1 MHLIALLLTPA
12 AALLAQPAAVPKAQP
27 GVALRPE
34 EVAFLDAITCDARD
48 LRQAEALYEKYGVVR
63 LRKAAANAD
72 LLARQATSAGVVADA
87 FGQKRREDRYTIHL
101 RGDARKWQG
110 DGTDATDDSAGD
122 GRLAHLAPA
131 VADWLDAP
139 RPWRRVCGDDDSV
152 LGRVEI
158 KFQGTPPLDG
168 VTPLVGST
176 QVIGLAELV
185 VSLPGGSAQRWHYD
199 GVGATAQVACCD
211 ITAALGPTELVPR
224 ILPPDYVHGRSRA
237 ARGPYDLTTLLS
249 RVGWVFLRPFAAKLI
264 KSRTLLPATVRLC
277 GAAGDVVVYDAA
289 MFHRG
294 GANRADVARPILAI
308 HVRPKPVT

>member
-1 MHLIALLLTPA
+1 MHLIALVLTPA
-12 AALLAQPAAVPKAQP
+12 AALLATQPAAVPRPEPQA
-27 GVALRPE
+27 ALRPE

-48 LRQAEALYEKYGVVR
+48 LRQAETLYEKYGVVR

-110 DGTDATDDSAGD
+110 DGTDSTDDSAGD
-122 GRLAHLAPA
+122 GRLEHLAPA
-131 VADWLDAP
+131 VADWLDEP
-139 RPWRRVCGDDDSV
+139 RPWRRVCGDS
-152 LGRVEI
+152 E
-158 KFQGTPPLDG
+158 
-168 VTPLVGST
+168 S
-176 QVIGLAELV
+176 VIGLAELV

-211 ITAALGPTELVPR
+211 ISVKLGPTELVPR
-224 ILPPDYVHGRSRA
+224 ILPPAYVHGRSRA
-237 ARGPYDLTTLLS
+237 ARAPYDLTTLFS
-249 RVGWVFLRPFAAKLI
+249 RISWVFLRPFATSLI
-264 KSRTLLPATVRLC
+264 RSRTLLPATVRLC

>member
-1 MHLIALLLTPA
+1 MHLRLFFTLTPA
-12 AALLAQPAAVPKAQP
+12 AALLAPPATQPAAVPRPEPQA
-27 GVALRPE
+27 ALRPE

-48 LRQAEALYEKYGVVR
+48 LRQAKTLYKKYGVVR

-110 DGTDATDDSAGD
+110 DGTDSTDDSAGD
-122 GRLAHLAPA
+122 GRLEHLAPA
-131 VADWLDAP
+131 VADWLDDDE
-139 RPWRRVCGDDDSV
+139 RPWRRICGDSDS
-152 LGRVEI
+152 
-158 KFQGTPPLDG
+158 
-168 VTPLVGST
+168 
-176 QVIGLAELV
+176 VIGLAELV

-294 GANRADVARPILAI
+294 GANRADAARPILAI

>member
-1 MHLIALLLTPA
+1 MHRIALLLTPA
-12 AALLAQPAAVPKAQP
+12 AALLATQPAAVPRPEPQA
-27 GVALRPE
+27 ALRPE

-48 LRQAEALYEKYGVVR
+48 LRQAEALYKKYGVVR
-63 LRKAAANAD
+63 LRKAAANAE

-110 DGTDATDDSAGD
+110 DGTDSTDDSAGD
-122 GRLAHLAPA
+122 GRLEHLAPA
-131 VADWLDAP
+131 VADWLDDDE
-139 RPWRRVCGDDDSV
+139 RPWRRICGDSDS
-152 LGRVEI
+152 
-158 KFQGTPPLDG
+158 
-168 VTPLVGST
+168 
-176 QVIGLAELV
+176 VIGLAELV

-211 ITAALGPTELVPR
+211 ISVKLGPTELVPR
-224 ILPPDYVHGRSRA
+224 ILPPDYVHGRSRVS
-237 ARGPYDLTTLLS
+237 RGPYDVTTLFS
-249 RVGWVFLRPFAAKLI
+249 RIGWVFLRPFAAKLI
-264 KSRTLLPATVRLC
+264 ESRTLLPATVRLC

-294 GANRADVARPILAI
+294 GANRAAAARPILAI

>member
-12 AALLAQPAAVPKAQP
+12 AALLAPATQPAAVPRPEPQA
-27 GVALRPE
+27 ALRPE

-48 LRQAEALYEKYGVVR
+48 LRQAEALYKKYGVVR

-110 DGTDATDDSAGD
+110 DGTDSTDDSAGD
-122 GRLAHLAPA
+122 GRLEHLAPA
-131 VADWLDAP
+131 VADWLDEP
-139 RPWRRVCGDDDSV
+139 RPWRVVCGDSDS
-152 LGRVEI
+152 
-158 KFQGTPPLDG
+158 
-168 VTPLVGST
+168 
-176 QVIGLAELV
+176 VIGLAELV

-211 ITAALGPTELVPR
+211 ISVKLGPTELVPR
-224 ILPPDYVHGRSRA
+224 ILPPDYVYGRSRA

-249 RVGWVFLRPFAAKLI
+249 RIGWVFLRPFAAKLI
-264 KSRTLLPATVRLC
+264 ESRTLLPATVRLC

-294 GANRADVARPILAI
+294 GANRAAAARPILAI
-308 HVRPKPVT
+308 HVRPKPDTTNT

>member
-12 AALLAQPAAVPKAQP
+12 AALLAPPATQPAAVPRPEPQA
-27 GVALRPE
+27 ALRPE

-48 LRQAEALYEKYGVVR
+48 LRQAKTLYEKYGVVR
-63 LRKAAANAD
+63 LRKAAANAGI
-72 LLARQATSAGVVADA
+72 LARQATSAGVVADA
-87 FGQKRREDRYTIHL
+87 FGQTRREDRYTIHL

-110 DGTDATDDSAGD
+110 DGTDSTDDSAGD
-122 GRLAHLAPA
+122 GRLEHLAPA
-131 VADWLDAP
+131 VADWLDDDE
-139 RPWRRVCGDDDSV
+139 RPWRRVCGDS
-152 LGRVEI
+152 E
-158 KFQGTPPLDG
+158 
-168 VTPLVGST
+168 S
-176 QVIGLAELV
+176 VIGLAELV

-211 ITAALGPTELVPR
+211 ISVKLGPTELVPR

-237 ARGPYDLTTLLS
+237 ARATYDLTTLFS
-249 RVGWVFLRPFAAKLI
+249 RIGWVFLRPFAATLI
-264 KSRTLLPATVRLC
+264 ESRTLLPATVRLC

-294 GANRADVARPILAI
+294 GANRAAAARPILAI

>member
-12 AALLAQPAAVPKAQP
+12 AALLATQPAAVPRPEPQA
-27 GVALRPE
+27 ALRPE

-48 LRQAEALYEKYGVVR
+48 LRQAEALYKKYGVVR

-110 DGTDATDDSAGD
+110 DGTDSTDDSAGD
-122 GRLAHLAPA
+122 GRLEHLAPA
-131 VADWLDAP
+131 VADWLDDDE
-139 RPWRRVCGDDDSV
+139 RPWRRVCGDSDS
-152 LGRVEI
+152 
-158 KFQGTPPLDG
+158 
-168 VTPLVGST
+168 
-176 QVIGLAELV
+176 VIGLAELV

-211 ITAALGPTELVPR
+211 ISVKLGPTELVPR
-224 ILPPDYVHGRSRA
+224 ILPPDYVHGRSRVS
-237 ARGPYDLTTLLS
+237 RGPYDVTTLFS
-249 RVGWVFLRPFAAKLI
+249 RIGWVFLRPFAATLI
-264 KSRTLLPATVRLC
+264 ESRTLLPATVRLC

-294 GANRADVARPILAI
+294 GANRAAAARPILAI

>member
-1 MHLIALLLTPA
+1 MHLTALLLTPA
-12 AALLAQPAAVPKAQP
+12 AALLATQPAAVPRPEPKA
-27 GVALRPE
+27 ALRPE

-48 LRQAEALYEKYGVVR
+48 LRQAKTLYKKYGVVR

-110 DGTDATDDSAGD
+110 DGTDSTDDSAGD
-122 GRLAHLAPA
+122 GRLEHLAPA
-131 VADWLDAP
+131 VADWLDDDE
-139 RPWRRVCGDDDSV
+139 RPWRRVCGDSDS
-152 LGRVEI
+152 
-158 KFQGTPPLDG
+158 
-168 VTPLVGST
+168 
-176 QVIGLAELV
+176 VIGLAELV

-211 ITAALGPTELVPR
+211 IGVKLGPTELVPR
-224 ILPPDYVHGRSRA
+224 ILPPDYVHGRSRVS
-237 ARGPYDLTTLLS
+237 RGPYDVTTLFS
-249 RVGWVFLRPFAAKLI
+249 RIGWVFLRPFAAQLI
-264 KSRTLLPATVRLC
+264 ESRTLLPATVRLC

-294 GANRADVARPILAI
+294 GANRAAAARPILAI

>member
-12 AALLAQPAAVPKAQP
+12 AALLAPATQPAAVPRPEPQA
-27 GVALRPE
+27 ALRPE

-48 LRQAEALYEKYGVVR
+48 LRQADALYKKYGVVR

-110 DGTDATDDSAGD
+110 DGTDSTDDSAGD
-122 GRLAHLAPA
+122 GRLEHLAPA
-131 VADWLDAP
+131 VADWLDDDE
-139 RPWRRVCGDDDSV
+139 RPWRRICGDSDS
-152 LGRVEI
+152 
-158 KFQGTPPLDG
+158 
-168 VTPLVGST
+168 
-176 QVIGLAELV
+176 VIGLAELV

-211 ITAALGPTELVPR
+211 ISVKLGPTELVPR

-264 KSRTLLPATVRLC
+264 ESRTLLPATVRLC

-294 GANRADVARPILAI
+294 GANRAAAARPILAI

>member
-1 MHLIALLLTPA
+1 MHIIGLLLAPA
-12 AALLAQPAAVPKAQP
+12 AALLATQPAAVPRPEPQA
-27 GVALRPE
+27 ALRPE

-48 LRQAEALYEKYGVVR
+48 LRQAEGLYKKYGVVR

-110 DGTDATDDSAGD
+110 DGTDSTDDSAGD
-122 GRLAHLAPA
+122 GRLEHLAPA
-131 VADWLDAP
+131 VADWLDDDE
-139 RPWRRVCGDDDSV
+139 RPWRRICGDSDS
-152 LGRVEI
+152 
-158 KFQGTPPLDG
+158 
-168 VTPLVGST
+168 
-176 QVIGLAELV
+176 VIGLAELV

-211 ITAALGPTELVPR
+211 ISVKLGPTELVPR

-249 RVGWVFLRPFAAKLI
+249 RVGWVFLRPFAASLI
-264 KSRTLLPATVRLC
+264 ESRTLLPATVRLC

-294 GANRADVARPILAI
+294 GANRAAAARPILAI
-308 HVRPKPVT
+308 HVRPKPEANT

>member
-12 AALLAQPAAVPKAQP
+12 AALLVPATQPAAVPRPEPQA
-27 GVALRPE
+27 ALRPE

-48 LRQAEALYEKYGVVR
+48 LRQAEALYKKYGVVR

-110 DGTDATDDSAGD
+110 DGTDSTDDSAGD
-122 GRLAHLAPA
+122 GRLEHLAPA
-131 VADWLDAP
+131 VADWLDDDE
-139 RPWRRVCGDDDSV
+139 RPWRRICGDSDS
-152 LGRVEI
+152 
-158 KFQGTPPLDG
+158 
-168 VTPLVGST
+168 
-176 QVIGLAELV
+176 VIGLAELV

-211 ITAALGPTELVPR
+211 IDETLGPTELVPR
-224 ILPPDYVHGRSRA
+224 ILPPDYVYGRSRA
-237 ARGPYDLTTLLS
+237 ARGPYDLTTLFS
-249 RVGWVFLRPFAAKLI
+249 RIGWVFLRPFAANLI
-264 KSRTLLPATVRLC
+264 ESRTLLPATVRLC

-294 GANRADVARPILAI
+294 GANRAAVARPILAI
-308 HVRPKPVT
+308 HVRPKPSNT

>member
-1 MHLIALLLTPA
+1 MGLRAIFLTLTPA
-12 AALLAQPAAVPKAQP
+12 AALLAPVTQPAAVPRPEPQA
-27 GVALRPE
+27 ALRPE

-48 LRQAEALYEKYGVVR
+48 LHQAKSLYKKYGVVR

-110 DGTDATDDSAGD
+110 DGTDSTDDSAGD
-122 GRLAHLAPA
+122 GRLEHLAPA
-131 VADWLDAP
+131 VADWLDER
-139 RPWRRVCGDDDSV
+139 RPWRRVCGDS
-152 LGRVEI
+152 E
-158 KFQGTPPLDG
+158 
-168 VTPLVGST
+168 S
-176 QVIGLAELV
+176 VIGLAELV

-211 ITAALGPTELVPR
+211 ISVKLGPTELVPR

>member
-1 MHLIALLLTPA
+1 MHLAALLLPPA
-12 AALLAQPAAVPKAQP
+12 AALLAPAVVPKAP
-27 GVALRPE
+27 PRVALRPE

-63 LRKAAANAD
+63 LRRAAANAD

-110 DGTDATDDSAGD
+110 DGTDSTDDSAGD
-122 GRLAHLAPA
+122 GRLEHLAPA
-131 VADWLDAP
+131 VADWLDDDE
-139 RPWRRVCGDDDSV
+139 RPWRRICGDSDS
-152 LGRVEI
+152 
-158 KFQGTPPLDG
+158 
-168 VTPLVGST
+168 
-176 QVIGLAELV
+176 VIGLAELV

-211 ITAALGPTELVPR
+211 IDETLGPTELVPR
-224 ILPPDYVHGRSRA
+224 ILPPDYVYGRSRA
-237 ARGPYDLTTLLS
+237 ARGPYDLTTLFS
-249 RVGWVFLRPFAAKLI
+249 RIGWVFLRPFAASLI

>member
-12 AALLAQPAAVPKAQP
+12 AALLATQPAAVPRPEPQA
-27 GVALRPE
+27 ALRPE

-48 LRQAEALYEKYGVVR
+48 LRQAEALYKKYGVVR

-110 DGTDATDDSAGD
+110 DGTDSTDDSAGD
-122 GRLAHLAPA
+122 GRLEHLAPA
-131 VADWLDAP
+131 VADWLDDDE
-139 RPWRRVCGDDDSV
+139 RPWRRVCGDS
-152 LGRVEI
+152 E
-158 KFQGTPPLDG
+158 
-168 VTPLVGST
+168 S
-176 QVIGLAELV
+176 VIGLAELV

-211 ITAALGPTELVPR
+211 ISVKLGPTELVPR
-224 ILPPDYVHGRSRA
+224 ILPPDYVHGRSRVS
-237 ARGPYDLTTLLS
+237 RGPYDLTTLFS
-249 RVGWVFLRPFAAKLI
+249 RIGWVFLRPFAAKLI
-264 KSRTLLPATVRLC
+264 ESRTLLPATVRLC

-294 GANRADVARPILAI
+294 GANRADVVRPILAI
-308 HVRPKPVT
+308 HVRPKPSNT

>member
-12 AALLAQPAAVPKAQP
+12 AALLAPATPAAVPRPEPQA
-27 GVALRPE
+27 ALRPE

-48 LRQAEALYEKYGVVR
+48 LHQAKSLYKKYGVVR
-63 LRKAAANAD
+63 LRMAAANAD

-87 FGQKRREDRYTIHL
+87 FGQTRREDRYTIHL

-110 DGTDATDDSAGD
+110 DGTDSTDDSAGD
-122 GRLAHLAPA
+122 GRLEHLAPA
-131 VADWLDAP
+131 VADWLDDDE
-139 RPWRRVCGDDDSV
+139 RPWRRICGDSDS
-152 LGRVEI
+152 
-158 KFQGTPPLDG
+158 
-168 VTPLVGST
+168 
-176 QVIGLAELV
+176 VIGLAELV

-211 ITAALGPTELVPR
+211 ISVKLGPTELVPR
-224 ILPPDYVHGRSRA
+224 ILPPAYVHGRSRVS
-237 ARGPYDLTTLLS
+237 RGPYDVTTLFS
-249 RVGWVFLRPFAAKLI
+249 RIGWVFLRPFAAQLI
-264 KSRTLLPATVRLC
+264 ESRTLLPATVRLC

-294 GANRADVARPILAI
+294 GANRAAAARPILAI